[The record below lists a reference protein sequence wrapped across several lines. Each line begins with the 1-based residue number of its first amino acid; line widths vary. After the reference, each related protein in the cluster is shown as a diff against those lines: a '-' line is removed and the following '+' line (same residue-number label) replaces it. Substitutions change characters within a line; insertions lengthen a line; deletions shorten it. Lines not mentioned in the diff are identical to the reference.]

1 MLAVGARPSS
11 GQGGVVA
18 HPFAVPATGAATA
31 ASADA
36 VRKKVFMAR
45 LDLMLFPAISALL
58 LLHGVGLVVAGG
70 GGRPLKSAGVPAHRH
85 RLLVL
90 AVGVAQ
96 RVVVHRWRQQGVL
109 VQVDVAHQ

>member
-11 GQGGVVA
+11 WQGGVVA
-18 HPFAVPATGAATA
+18 HPFAVPATGAAA
-31 ASADA
+31 AADP
-36 VRKKVFMAR
+36 VRKKVFMTR

-58 LLHGVGLVVAGG
+58 LLHGVGLVVAGGG

-96 RVVVHRWRQQGVL
+96 RVVAHWWRQQGVL